1 LLSRFNRAILKKAEQ
16 AIEHLINK
24 VRRNGSRLKILIIL
38 TCVLMFSTNIIAQQL
53 DGNRI
58 KAAYLIN
65 FIKHISWP
73 NEKNKKSY
81 RIAIYNDHTFYQF
94 LARSLKQ
101 KIIKGKPITVINAQ
115 SINEMKT
122 ADVAY
127 IPSKENN
134 KLHQIANALRSHEI
148 LLISNNSKEKH
159 DVMINLKQ
167 RTPKSIISFE
177 VNKSNIVYEKL
188 KMSSELLLLG
198 GTELDIANLYRET
211 ELAMQKTRQQDIEL
225 KSKLLQQQ
233 QQLQRSN
240 KLLKKSK
247 HQLVQSKLQL
257 AKSIK
262 ETQAQ
267 KLALKKLQQDALKKQ
282 KLLTEQEK
290 KLTNIST
297 LYKQTEQQLK
307 QQQQVLAEK
316 EQKNQQMLQRVA
328 ENKKILIS
336 QNKQLE
342 EHKQQLAQQDK
353 ELIDRNQTIN
363 SQQTYLLITTA
374 LVAIALLVSL
384 LLVFFFIKNKKINRE
399 LNKTL
404 ASLENTQEQLIQSEK
419 MASLGSLVAGV
430 AHEINTPLSIAI
442 TSNSLVIDD
451 TNEIKQKIAE
461 GSLSKARMA
470 KHIDKVEQSL
480 TMSEKALE
488 RVRILLANFKQ
499 VAVDQVFDDQR
510 TFKLGEYIEEVMM
523 TLSVEMKKH
532 HIEYQFSAEAD
543 IEITTLPGAFAQI
556 LTNLV
561 NNSIRHGFEN
571 RQSGKINIVL
581 LVNNINS
588 GDQHWAAKIIYQ
600 DDGVGMNEH
609 ILNNI
614 FEPFF
619 TTKRGKGSTGLG
631 MNIVYNIVHQKMK
644 GEIKVSSEE
653 GVGSTFK
660 ILLPKSI

>member
-1 LLSRFNRAILKKAEQ
+1 
-16 AIEHLINK
+16 
-24 VRRNGSRLKILIIL
+24 
-38 TCVLMFSTNIIAQQL
+38 MFSTNIIAQQL

-65 FIKHISWP
+65 FIKHINWP

-81 RIAIYNDHTFYQF
+81 RIAIYKDHYFYLF
-94 LARSLKQ
+94 LVRSLKQ
-101 KIIKGKPITVINAQ
+101 KIVKGKPITVINAQ
-115 SINEMKT
+115 SISEMKT

-134 KLHQIANALRSHEI
+134 KLHQITNALRGHEI

-167 RTPKSIISFE
+167 HPLESIISFE

-247 HQLVQSKLQL
+247 HQLEQSKLQL

-262 ETQAQ
+262 ETQTQ
-267 KLALKKLQQDALKKQ
+267 QLALKKLQQDAIKKQ
-282 KLLTEQEK
+282 KLLIDQEN

-297 LYKQTEQQLK
+297 LFKVTEQKLK
-307 QQQQVLAEK
+307 QQQQELAEK
-316 EQKNQQMLQRVA
+316 EQKNQQILQHVA
-328 ENKKILIS
+328 ENKQILIN

-342 EHKQQLAQQDK
+342 EHKKQLAQQDK
-353 ELIDRNQTIN
+353 ELIERNQTIN
-363 SQQTYLLITTA
+363 YQQKYLLITTV
-374 LVAIALLVSL
+374 LVTIALLVSL
-384 LLVFFFIKNKKINRE
+384 LLVFLFIKNKKTNRE

-442 TSNSLVIDD
+442 TSNSLVMDD
-451 TNEIKQKIAE
+451 TNEVKQKIAE

-470 KHIDKVEQSL
+470 KHINKVEQSL

-499 VAVDQVFDDQR
+499 VAADQVFDDQR
-510 TFKLGEYIEEVMM
+510 TFKLGQYIEEVMM
-523 TLSVEMKKH
+523 TLSVEMNKH
-532 HIEYQFSAEAD
+532 HIEYHLSAETD
-543 IEITTLPGAFAQI
+543 IEITALPGAFAQI

-561 NNSIRHGFEN
+561 NNSIHHGFEN
-571 RQSGKINIVL
+571 RESGNISILL
-581 LVNNINS
+581 LVNDKDDNQQ
-588 GDQHWAAKIIYQ
+588 DWAVKIIYQ
-600 DDGVGMNEH
+600 DNGVGMNEQV
-609 ILNNI
+609 LKNI
-614 FEPFF
+614 YEPFF

-644 GEIKVSSEE
+644 GDIKISSEE
-653 GVGSTFK
+653 GVGSTFE
-660 ILLPKSI
+660 ITLPKSI